1 MKKRPAR
8 RRLALKNGYAGFA
21 APALFA
27 PWFLS
32 FFARFIAP
40 ARSFVALCLLR
51 LVCTSFE

>member
-8 RRLALKNGYAGFA
+8 RRLALKNGYADFA